1 MKLRNKIFL
10 YYGTYTLSYILI
22 LLLINTT
29 IIQRSLIQSAQHDL
43 KTQIESVYSATKSLI
58 ETAIANYLRSIVDM
72 NLEYLDRLNERVERG
87 DLTLDDAKDLYQEY
101 AKSRQIGDSGYIMA
115 LQERED
121 GIFMEIH
128 PYLRGVDVSSTSAY
142 QNRRDNVIGFGS
154 YDWQNPQDKS
164 SKKKVAYMEYFE
176 PWDWN
181 LGATT
186 YEEELYQLISVEDL
200 RGIINSFKIK
210 ERGYFFLM
218 DSHFIMRIHP
228 HLEGENV
235 YDLQGPD
242 NSFITHEMLKN
253 MGDFY
258 YYLWTDPVTG
268 RDEEKYALAMIIEPF
283 GWYVV
288 ASGYVSEIMNPVSK
302 LLRMG
307 YILSVMMGLSL
318 IILTLWF
325 TRSLTRPMNHMVMG
339 LHQFYSYHTL
349 YRKKFRSVSEIE
361 SVGTAVEKM
370 TSSILDYE
378 KTRSDLTV
386 QLNSIINSMP
396 SIIIGVDRQKNVI
409 FLNDKAIQYTNVSK
423 MKALNRPVMELLKDF
438 ENAQSVIERGLE
450 SGTVTSDNIVL
461 NIPTASGDRTY
472 YEITVYPLDKQK
484 EHSVIRMD
492 DVTERTQMEEMLLH
506 SRKMEAIGQ
515 LAGGVAHDFNNML
528 TAILHSLE
536 YLEKMTEKNSDAEL
550 YLKNIEEASM
560 RAADLTQKLLTFS
573 RKANKVFS
581 PQNVQLLLQQT
592 IEILKHSLNK
602 NIVIA
607 EDYQAEENGVMGD
620 LAQLQSLFMNLGINA
635 AQAMPEGG
643 ALSFR
648 TWNTS
653 FPEDRI
659 LSDGNT
665 LKAGTYLII
674 DVSDTGGG
682 IPEEIRD
689 KIFDPF
695 FTTKGIGQGTGLGLP
710 SVLGVVKQHKGN
722 ISLQSRVG
730 HGTTFT
736 IELPVLTD

>member
-29 IIQRSLIQSAQHDL
+29 IIQRSLLQSAQHDL

-72 NLEYLDRLNERVERG
+72 NIEYLDELNGHVERG
-87 DLTLDDAKDLYQEY
+87 ELTLGEAKDLYQEY
-101 AKSRQIGDSGYIMA
+101 TNEQKIGESGYIMA
-115 LQERED
+115 LQDRDD
-121 GIFMEIH
+121 GVYLEIH
-128 PYLRGVDVSSTSAY
+128 PYLRGENVSDTPA
-142 QNRRDNVIGFGS
+142 NRNRLEQEFGYTT
-154 YDWQNPQDKS
+154 YDWQNPEDEKVQ
-164 SKKKVAYMEYFE
+164 KKVAYMEYFE
-176 PWDWN
+176 PWDWT

-200 RGIINSFKIK
+200 RGIITSFKIK
-210 ERGYFFLM
+210 ERGYFFLL
-218 DSHFIMRIHP
+218 DSRFIMQIHP
-228 HLEGENV
+228 HLEGDNV

-242 NSFITHEMLKN
+242 GAFITHEMLKH
-253 MGDFY
+253 MGNFY
-258 YYLWTDPVTG
+258 YYRWTDPVTG
-268 RDEEKYALAMIIEPF
+268 RDEEKYALAMVIEPF

-288 ASGYVSEIMNPVSK
+288 ASGYVSEIMNPVAK

-307 YILSVMMGLSL
+307 YILSIVMGVSL
-318 IILTLWF
+318 ILLTLWF

-349 YRKKFRSVSEIE
+349 YRKRFSSVSEIE

-378 KTRSDLTV
+378 KTRSELTE

-396 SIIIGVDRQKNVI
+396 SIIIGVDKKKNVI
-409 FLNDKAIQYTNVSK
+409 FLNDKAIQYTHVSK
-423 MKALNRPVMELLKDF
+423 MEALNHPVMELLKDF

-450 SGTVTSDNIVL
+450 SGMVTSDNIVL

-581 PQNVQLLLQQT
+581 RQNVQLLLQQT

-602 NIVIA
+602 NIVIEEDFRA
-607 EDYQAEENGVMGD
+607 EDVFIMGD
-620 LAQLQSLFMNLGINA
+620 MAQIQSLFMNLGLNA
-635 AQAMPEGG
+635 SQAMPEGG
-643 ALSFR
+643 LLIFR
-648 TWNTS
+648 LANITIPRNREL
-653 FPEDRI
+653 P
-659 LSDGNT
+659 DGT
-665 LKAGTYLII
+665 FLEGGRYLVIEI
-674 DVSDTGGG
+674 SDTGTG

-689 KIFDPF
+689 RVFEPF
-695 FTTKGIGQGTGLGLP
+695 FTTKGIGKGTGLGLP

-722 ISLQSRVG
+722 ITLQSEPGR
-730 HGTTFT
+730 GTTFT
-736 IELPVLTD
+736 IELPVLEG